1 MKTLLCGIIL
11 GCLIASALQATPQS
25 SRSRTSLNIGAD
37 LTLGMTEES
46 AVKKLTEYGYSLKK
60 TEPSKVFLDM
70 GITSIWIINEKDGTN
85 VGTMSF
91 ASGKLNEASKSLF
104 PDEGDA
110 VEFGR
115 RLYFAMRDLEQEGN
129 AQCTIQTVTRDVPEF
144 SQKTAN
150 IHCGVKTIS
159 VDLQKMP
166 KFSESVQ
173 LTEGIDSPR

>member
-1 MKTLLCGIIL
+1 MRTFLIGTIL
-11 GCLIASALQATPQS
+11 GCLIASALQATPQAS
-25 SRSRTSLNIGAD
+25 LSRTTLNIGAD
-37 LTLGMTEES
+37 LTLGMTEEV
-46 AVKKLTEYGYSLKK
+46 AVKRLTEYGYSLKK
-60 TEPSKVFLDM
+60 IEPSKVFLDV

-91 ASGKLNEASKSLF
+91 ASGKLNEAGKSLF

-129 AQCTIQTVTRDVPEF
+129 SQCTIQTVTRDVPEF
-144 SQKTAN
+144 AQKTAN
-150 IHCGVKTIS
+150 IRCGIKTIS

-166 KFSESVQ
+166 KYSETVQ
-173 LTEGIDSPR
+173 LTEAIDIPK